1 MPWLARQGH
10 SVQGHGS
17 TEGCITGGCCHS
29 SRALHFGMR
38 EPRCSLSMPSWLTA
52 ATNFWC
58 ISTDHTTRGFLAAEP
73 SSSRA
78 CAVGQQEEGVSR

>member
-1 MPWLARQGH
+1 MTRLVGQGH
-10 SVQGHGS
+10 GVQGHGVQAQGS
-17 TEGCITGGCCHS
+17 TRGASWCITRVRGTS
-29 SRALHFGMR
+29 STVLHCQVCVTS
-38 EPRCSLSMPSWLTA
+38 CSLSMPSWLTA

-78 CAVGQQEEGVSR
+78 